1 MIRATL
7 ILDVGASGGV
17 WSGTCSMIFPEAE
30 YFLIEPL
37 IYPEEYWPVPG
48 VNHHWIRKTVGSRND
63 NVEMIVRKW
72 ESDHV
77 TMPMCFRLPRGVFAP
92 APLSRKSWSHRQQ

>member
-1 MIRATL
+1 MISLPEFATDYKRL
-7 ILDVGASGGV
+7 EKLREYDFAPTSILDVGASGGV

-63 NVEMIVRKW
+63 NVEMIV
-72 ESDHV
+72 
-77 TMPMCFRLPRGVFAP
+77 P
-92 APLSRKSWSHRQQ
+92 